1 MGIIKRGR
9 FWHYRIW
16 VQGREYTGST
26 GLAATA
32 RNRTLALQIAEERR
46 REIIARLARGPE
58 PLSIQFRHA
67 AERFLEW
74 ARDVE
79 YRAKPNTARRIRTS
93 FASLI
98 EWFGDRPVS
107 EITPGSVEDYKA
119 WRAREHMVR
128 DVTIRHDLQALSL
141 FFKYC
146 MKHGWASANPVENV
160 AKPSD
165 RDSLVQHVLT
175 PQEEAAYFAEAKG
188 NLYDVARLILL
199 TGARPE
205 EILSLRRSDIDLARR
220 TLQIRGGKTRAA
232 RRTLHLL
239 SEACA
244 ILERRLSATAD
255 AGPDGWL
262 FPSARRT
269 GEHITKL
276 NHQHDEACR
285 RAGVSFR
292 LYDLRHTFA
301 TRLAETGCDINT
313 LAAILGHSGLRLLT
327 RYVHPTEQ
335 HRAAAMERLEAQ
347 QRNGLRRIK

>member
-16 VQGREYTGST
+16 VHGREYTGST
-26 GLAATA
+26 GLAATKS
-32 RNRTLALQIAEERR
+32 NRKRALQIAEERR

-58 PLSIQFRHA
+58 IPAVPFSQAADQFLSW
-67 AERFLEW
+67 AE
-74 ARDVE
+74 DVE
-79 YRAKPNTARRIRTS
+79 YRAKPNTAHRIRTS
-93 FASLI
+93 FASLLA
-98 EWFGDRPVS
+98 WFGERPIAD
-107 EITPGSVEDYKA
+107 ITPGAIEDYKA

-128 DVTIRHDLQALSL
+128 DVTIRHDLHALSL

-146 MKHGWASANPVENV
+146 LKHGWIASNPVEQV
-160 AKPSD
+160 QKPSD
-165 RDSLVQHVLT
+165 RESLVQHVIT
-175 PQEEAAYFAEAKG
+175 PEEEAAYFGAAAG
-188 NLYDVARLILL
+188 TLYDVARLILL

-205 EILSLRRSDIDLARR
+205 EILSLRRDEVDLARR
-220 TLQIRGGKTRAA
+220 TLHIRGGKTRAA

-239 SEACA
+239 SEACS
-244 ILERRLSATAD
+244 ILGRRLAATD
-255 AGPDGWL
+255 GAGPDGWL
-262 FPSARRT
+262 FPSERKP
-269 GEHITKL
+269 GEHISRL

-335 HRAAAMERLEAQ
+335 HRAAAMERLEEQ
-347 QRNGLRRIK
+347 QRAILRRVK